1 MRNICFTFQM
11 HAPYRLKRYRFFDI
25 GQDHYYFDDLQT
37 EDQIVWLAQNS
48 YLPLV
53 NTLNEMIKMSRG
65 KFRCGIAV
73 SGVLLELLQQFAPE
87 VIDAMKELATSKAVE
102 FVATP
107 YAYSFASE
115 YSETEFE
122 HQLKREADIIQQLF
136 DQKPTTFWNTELL
149 YDDALAAH
157 IAKLGYKAVMTE
169 GAKHLLSWKSP
180 NYVYQSVAGK
190 SLKVLLRNAALSDEL
205 SFHFSDPKWHN
216 FPIDAEKYAAQ
227 IASIDGEEPVINLW
241 MGADTFGIR
250 QNAGSGIF
258 EFLKALPFYMIERE
272 IGFLTPGEAAKKIP
286 ASDVL
291 SSPYPT
297 TWCGESKDLAAFNG
311 NDLQQEALQKLYAV
325 AERVR
330 MCKDIALRRDWY
342 VLQSDDH
349 FLFMNH
355 IDPGHTHY
363 ESAYA
368 AFINYMNV
376 LSDFLLR
383 VEEQYPT
390 TIENEELNALLKT
403 INNQEKE
410 IAHLEAELKAARKHA
425 PKAEEVKAKKVEVKK
440 AASKKAEVKKAA
452 EKKVTKKKA

>member
-1 MRNICFTFQM
+1 M

-25 GQDHYYFDDLQT
+25 GQDHYYFDDMQT
-37 EDQIVWLAQNS
+37 EDQIVWMAQNS

-53 NTLNEMIKMSRG
+53 NTLGEMVKMSRG

-73 SGVLLELLQQFAPE
+73 SGVLLEQLQQFAPE
-87 VIDAMKELATSKAVE
+87 VIDAMKELAATKAVE

-107 YAYSFASE
+107 YAYSLASE

-122 HQLKREADIIQQLF
+122 HQLHREEMILDELF
-136 DQKPTTFWNTELL
+136 GQKPTTLWNTELL
-149 YDDALAAH
+149 YDDQLAAQ
-157 IAKLGYKAVMTE
+157 IIKLGYKAVMTE

-190 SLKVLLRNAALSDEL
+190 SLKLLLRNTALSDEL
-205 SFHFSDPKWHN
+205 SFHFSDPNWHN
-216 FPIDAEKYAAQ
+216 FPIDAEKYASQLA
-227 IASIDGEEPVINLW
+227 AIDGEEPVINLW
-241 MGADTFGIR
+241 MGAETFGIR
-250 QNAGSGIF
+250 QNAGTGIF
-258 EFLKALPFYMIERE
+258 DFLKALPFYAIERE
-272 IGFLTPGEAAKKIP
+272 IGFLTPGEAAKKLQ
-286 ASDVL
+286 AADVI

-297 TWCGESKDLAAFNG
+297 TWCGESKDLSAFNG
-311 NDLQQEALQKLYAV
+311 NDLQQEALNKLYAV

-330 MCKDIALRRDWY
+330 MCQDIALRRDWY

-355 IDPGHTHY
+355 IDAGHTHY
-363 ESAYA
+363 DSAYD

-383 VEEQYPT
+383 VDEQYPT
-390 TIENEELNALLKT
+390 TIENEELNELLKT

-410 IAHLEAELKAARKHA
+410 IARLESELK
-425 PKAEEVKAKKVEVKK
+425 KAKKPAEPKPAPKKEPAKKAPAKKEPAPKKEPAKKTPAKK
-440 AASKKAEVKKAA
+440 AAKK
-452 EKKVTKKKA
+452 